1 MIHVYGGNLIR
12 KPLLSIHWQTEFR
25 QVPTYW
31 TQPVLHF
38 FKKVQLASN
47 PSPRI
52 PVANE
57 GSVRGFPSL
66 KKCHVI
72 LVVISILGGG
82 VDPRSTLNQITP
94 AMGSHDPTE
103 PFPSEWLVSMRPLP
117 SSSMRLMRVVP
128 NEREEL
134 PGTTGKK
141 KEFCLELG
149 MMGWEW
155 CYFHYFHYFP

>member
-1 MIHVYGGNLIR
+1 M
-12 KPLLSIHWQTEFR
+12 
-25 QVPTYW
+25 
-31 TQPVLHF
+31 
-38 FKKVQLASN
+38 
-47 PSPRI
+47 
-52 PVANE
+52 ANE
-57 GSVRGFPSL
+57 GLGWGFPSL

-94 AMGSHDPTE
+94 AMGSYDPTE

-134 PGTTGKK
+134 PGITGGG
-141 KEFCLELG
+141 EEVLLGAWDDGLG
-149 MMGWEW
+149 MMLFSYIFIISHRKIDIQRLG
-155 CYFHYFHYFP
+155 FLKVSNKTLSSFITTHATPSF